1 MTALVSR
8 SAVLVVPTSAAC
20 NFDASATID
29 DGSCESLS
37 CAGCTDSAACNF
49 DASATIDDGSCESLS
64 CAGCTD

>member
-8 SAVLVVPTSAAC
+8 SAVLVVPILRAC

-37 CAGCTDSAACNF
+37 CAGCTDNTACNY
-49 DASATIDDGSCESLS
+49 DDYCHHR
-64 CAGCTD
+64 